1 MNDIQKS
8 LLDSLSLVANSSAKN
23 MQNTVTIEAEVISV
37 EDSGLNSYKVN
48 YMNNKF
54 IAYANTPNVQYTQG
68 DKVYVLVPNG
78 DFSKEKIIIGTI
90 KPSGNI
96 FTTSSSD
103 VSYHLEKSDN
113 LFKNVG
119 DISLCSYETEIQ
131 NISIDN
137 NISYLLSHYFQK
149 YKTLLL
155 SFKVKTAI
163 PKEQQVKGN
172 YGLSLKI
179 PYLES
184 HYNQE
189 TNETIQEAALREYIF
204 DINNIIG
211 NPYDFAENTQQDFYI
226 SIDSNF
232 DSNQDL
238 EFSAFVRDFYQ
249 EEGHNDDIFISDIS
263 LKVVDILSETDKNGY
278 FLSIAAERGE
288 FFNKGEYYTTKKL
301 TPILKLNGKDTNYKH
316 LPCYWFIE
324 DGSITEE
331 SEGYSLR
338 GGRGWRCLNEKT
350 EFTNPET
357 GEKSFQYITNKFTY
371 EVKIEDVIHTRRYK
385 CVLVNTDFSLIANTI
400 EIKNLHSDIEI
411 SLSTQNGDTQYL
423 SNIGYVN
430 LITTIKTEV
439 PLFSSNGNIQYTWLR
454 YDRAGKFLNSNF
466 YEAVVQKDWSENDKT
481 YKMEITFPTSII
493 EQVNTFYCFIKI
505 TDIDENGK
513 YIEKDMGSVFINV
526 TTTSSKEFN
535 LLINNGD
542 KLYKYDAYGNS
553 PYVGNYDGLE
563 SSVVRNIEPL
573 QYRILKKDGT
583 EFTDSEYAFCKTTW
597 IVPKS
602 SMIRVRE
609 GLENTEDENYY
620 YYQGM
625 GRFDLPYTISH
636 VFQVNNNNNDIQ
648 LKVEFNDTFLIALSS
663 FKFLKD
669 GQSGT
674 NGTKYNAEIIYKQDI
689 NPCLLYMV
697 YINNQGWYYFNY
709 DLKKLISLE
718 SKAPSFT
725 VNVYKSGEIFDP
737 SKVKLQWEMF
747 DTKTSKPC
755 FEVNNGTLSVADNG
769 NLPYDSC
776 NIVQATIEV
785 EDDAE
790 KSEKL
795 YAYFPINVIYLE
807 DEISASE
814 ISTLPFIANGY
825 KEVLYAADGTSP
837 MYSQADFI
845 CQDLLIDEENKEN
858 ELQYSYNWQIS
869 EKANLNIDTYNQ
881 ASICTIKPKD
891 IYDNI
896 NNIHYIKLDVTLSD
910 YDKEVVADNL
920 VNAKQEYEAVKNN
933 YTLSQDKINFLTQ
946 KASEIKVADWYT
958 KVGEA
963 KAMLERRALCIEHAA
978 AALQELEKLFVYCE
992 ERKELIQ
999 DIYNYN
1005 SFYISAKEK
1014 INEAIN
1020 SLFAFGEASQGTDNL
1035 STIVDLKDYK
1045 INLSLEQDQNLKK
1058 SLGTTAS
1065 SVLKSTI
1072 GLYNHTIQS
1081 YISAY
1086 NTLQIS
1092 GEEASAFV
1100 ELITLLR
1107 DTLSDISSVYDAII
1121 NDLHN
1126 KELNFYTYNEI
1137 KYNFFSRLIN
1147 NLQLYFDINENSTT
1161 VAKHYLNSL
1170 SEAELKEA
1178 TEIAE
1183 RKYNYWIKR
1192 ADNLAI
1198 DHIICINPILLHYN
1212 RYELSNINGWDG
1224 NRIYTGT
1231 NDEFLYAPQ
1240 VGAGHKENDNSFTG
1254 IIIGDKRNA
1263 KNPLVK
1269 DTGLFGYH
1277 RGEQS
1282 IFLNAKDGSATFG
1295 KSGEGQIILTPGEKA
1310 IIKSG
1315 NYDTSKKTGM
1325 QIDLTTPEIKWGN
1338 GKFKVDANGILT
1350 AVDGNFTGVITAT
1363 GGNIAG
1369 WSIASSKD
1377 SNGKIIGT
1385 ISNGYIKL
1393 DSTGGIEHTGGKWK
1407 LDNSGKATFK
1417 NADIEGIINAKAG
1430 GQIGG
1435 WSIGEKTLTG
1445 GNIVLNSAGSISNTT
1460 GKWSLN
1466 NDGSASFSDVSIT
1479 GGGIKIGSGTQIFE
1493 VDRNGNVTLPSNAK
1507 ITWGQVTGTENIAS
1521 KTYVTSQGYETAQ
1534 SIKDTVITKDYIETM
1549 KVRAGSVI
1557 STWVYAGNITAGQI
1571 KTGTITSND
1580 GASTKLNLDDGTF
1593 TMGGGKLT
1601 WDKTTLTVTGKVNIT
1616 DGGKIGTFYVVQS
1629 NDHSAIYNGT
1639 NAINSTA
1646 VGVYLGTNGIR
1657 NYKSETANV
1666 TIKDGVITA
1675 NGANISG
1682 KLTAGS
1688 GSVIGGWS
1696 IGTNTITGGNTT
1708 LNSNGSIS
1716 VGSNFSVSTSGVL
1729 TATSVNITSGT
1740 ITGSATVP
1748 LAFGSW
1754 TFNGGDLYCYNS
1766 LYQLSTGI
1774 SATGRTAF
1782 ATGIAKGFE
1791 TKNWYD
1797 NCNLAIT
1804 HAGVLKA
1811 SEIHITPG
1819 NSSTGEKGYV
1829 EGTGRSAIGN
1839 FTFYSDK
1846 TKVDARYKQFTVI
1859 SGDGTSPIGKFQID
1873 CGAHATSSAS
1883 GGIPR
1888 QWRVLYNFEYN
1899 STRYVWGVCICDP
1912 TLSST
1917 YQVYSVVLGVKADGT
1932 VIK

>member
-23 MQNTVTIEAEVISV
+23 MQNTITIEAEVISV

-189 TNETIQEAALREYIF
+189 TNETIQEAVLREYIF

-232 DSNQDL
+232 DSSQDL

-411 SLSTQNGDTQYL
+411 SLSTQSGDTQYL

-430 LITTIKTEV
+430 LIATVKTEV

-513 YIEKDMGSVFINV
+513 YIEKDMGSVFINI

-597 IVPKS
+597 IVPKN
-602 SMIRVRE
+602 SMIKVRE

-737 SKVKLQWEMF
+737 SKVRLQWGMF

-755 FEVNNGTLSVADNG
+755 FEIDNGTLSVADND

-869 EKANLNIDTYNQ
+869 EKANLDVETYNQ
-881 ASICTIKPKD
+881 ASICTINPKD

-958 KVGEA
+958 KAEEA
-963 KAMLERRALCIEHAA
+963 KVMLERRALCIEHAA

-1014 INEAIN
+1014 INEAID

-1072 GLYNHTIQS
+1072 GLYNHMIQS

-1086 NTLQIS
+1086 NALQIS

-1240 VGAGHKENDNSFTG
+1240 VGAGHKEEDNSFTG
-1254 IIIGDKRNA
+1254 IIIGDKRDAN
-1263 KNPLVK
+1263 NPLVK

-1277 RGEQS
+1277 RGKQS

-1295 KSGEGQIILTPGEKA
+1295 KSGEGQIILTPGERA

-1315 NYDTSKKTGM
+1315 NYNTSKGTGM

-1350 AVDGNFTGVITAT
+1350 AVDGNFTG
-1363 GGNIAG
+1363 
-1369 WSIASSKD
+1369 
-1377 SNGKIIGT
+1377 
-1385 ISNGYIKL
+1385 
-1393 DSTGGIEHTGGKWK
+1393 
-1407 LDNSGKATFK
+1407 
-1417 NADIEGIINAKAG
+1417 IINAKAG

-1435 WSIGEKTLTG
+1435 WKIGEKTLTDKYE
-1445 GNIVLNSAGSISNTT
+1445 NIVLNSEGSISNTN
-1460 GKWSLN
+1460 GQWSLN
-1466 NDGSASFSDVSIT
+1466 KDGSAFFGSVEIKGGSLLIGNKAGTNNYAEITSGGILNCRGADIKGTITAEGGTIAGWTINKTYLGATAQDKGSIYITSPDDSDYWIRTHNAEGKRTFSVSKTGQLHAKGADIEGKIKATDGEIGGWTINTDSLTGGSLTLNKSGAVTGTKWSVTADGKATFSDIT
-1479 GGGIKIGSGTQIFE
+1479 ITNATT
-1493 VDRNGNVTLPSNAK
+1493 NGNTLKWGDKFSVTADGTITASNAK
-1507 ITWGQVTGTENIAS
+1507 ISGT
-1521 KTYVTSQGYETAQ
+1521 
-1534 SIKDTVITKDYIETM
+1534 
-1549 KVRAGSVI
+1549 
-1557 STWVYAGNITAGQI
+1557 
-1571 KTGTITSND
+1571 
-1580 GASTKLNLDDGTF
+1580 
-1593 TMGGGKLT
+1593 
-1601 WDKTTLTVTGKVNIT
+1601 
-1616 DGGKIGTFYVVQS
+1616 
-1629 NDHSAIYNGT
+1629 
-1639 NAINSTA
+1639 
-1646 VGVYLGTNGIR
+1646 
-1657 NYKSETANV
+1657 
-1666 TIKDGVITA
+1666 
-1675 NGANISG
+1675 
-1682 KLTAGS
+1682 LTAGS
-1688 GSVIGGWS
+1688 GSIIGSLTAGWKIINSQIHTIQPVNGTPLMTLSAGSSASERYILAPDCFQIGGALNGEI
-1696 IGTNTITGGNTT
+1696 IGGNFLKKLYITGG
-1708 LNSNGSIS
+1708 
-1716 VGSNFSVSTSGVL
+1716 
-1729 TATSVNITSGT
+1729 VNIKDGDCDISGNCN
-1740 ITGSATVP
+1740 ITGSCTA
-1748 LAFGSW
+1748 SSI
-1754 TFNGGDLYCYNS
+1754 NI
-1766 LYQLSTGI
+1766 TG
-1774 SATGRTAF
+1774 
-1782 ATGIAKGFE
+1782 K
-1791 TKNWYD
+1791 
-1797 NCNLAIT
+1797 
-1804 HAGVLKA
+1804 
-1811 SEIHITPG
+1811 
-1819 NSSTGEKGYV
+1819 
-1829 EGTGRSAIGN
+1829 AIGN
-1839 FTFYSDK
+1839 TGTYTSQLGAFYISDKGNFLTKYSDK
-1846 TKVDARYKQFTVI
+1846 PAGSSVGERCHLEVCPNG
-1859 SGDGTSPIGKFQID
+1859 SNNDGTGYFIALISNLNF
-1873 CGAHATSSAS
+1873 GA
-1883 GGIPR
+1883 
-1888 QWRVLYNFEYN
+1888 
-1899 STRYVWGVCICDP
+1899 P
-1912 TLSST
+1912 TIIAQLT
-1917 YQVYSVVLGVKADGT
+1917 KDGWE
-1932 VIK
+1932 

>member
-189 TNETIQEAALREYIF
+189 TNETIQEAVLREYIF

-232 DSNQDL
+232 DSSQDL

-430 LITTIKTEV
+430 LIATIKTEV

-513 YIEKDMGSVFINV
+513 YIEKDMGSVFINI

-597 IVPKS
+597 IVPKD

-755 FEVNNGTLSVADNG
+755 FEVNNGTLSVADND

-869 EKANLNIDTYNQ
+869 EKANLDIKTYNQ
-881 ASICTIKPKD
+881 ASICTIDPKGV
-891 IYDNI
+891 YDNI

-946 KASEIKVADWYT
+946 KASEIKVADWYA
-958 KVGEA
+958 KAGEA
-963 KAMLERRALCIEHAA
+963 KVMLERRALCIEHAA
-978 AALQELEKLFVYCE
+978 AALQELEKLFIYCE

-1107 DTLSDISSVYDAII
+1107 GTLSDISSVYDAII

-1170 SEAELKEA
+1170 SEVELKEA

-1224 NRIYTGT
+1224 NRIYTGE

-1240 VGAGHKENDNSFTG
+1240 VGAGHKEKDNSFTG
-1254 IIIGDKRNA
+1254 IIIGDKRDAN
-1263 KNPLVK
+1263 NPLVK
-1269 DTGLFGYH
+1269 DTGLFGYYWGH
-1277 RGEQS
+1277 QS

-1295 KSGEGQIILTPGEKA
+1295 KSGSGQILILPNAGENESKA
-1310 IIKSG
+1310 IIQGGTYSDSETNG
-1315 NYDTSKKTGM
+1315 TGM

-1350 AVDGNFTGVITAT
+1350 AVDGNFTG
-1363 GGNIAG
+1363 
-1369 WSIASSKD
+1369 
-1377 SNGKIIGT
+1377 
-1385 ISNGYIKL
+1385 
-1393 DSTGGIEHTGGKWK
+1393 
-1407 LDNSGKATFK
+1407 
-1417 NADIEGIINAKAG
+1417 IINAKAG

-1435 WSIGEKTLTG
+1435 WAINEKTLTG
-1445 GNIVLNSAGSISNTT
+1445 GNIILNSEGIISNKT

-1466 NDGSASFSDVSIT
+1466 NDGSATFENVSIK
-1479 GGGIKIGSGTQIFE
+1479 GGGINIKNRFI
-1493 VDRNGNVTLPSNAK
+1493 VDGEGNVTLPDNAK
-1507 ITWGQVTGTENIAS
+1507 ITWGQVDGLDSHIAEKGYQTASDVTTITNKTIATTNVVATNLTVKAANIDGTLTASQINTTGLIAENIS
-1521 KTYVTSQGYETAQ
+1521 GT
-1534 SIKDTVITKDYIETM
+1534 
-1549 KVRAGSVI
+1549 
-1557 STWVYAGNITAGQI
+1557 
-1571 KTGTITSND
+1571 TITGKTIS
-1580 GASTKLNLDDGTF
+1580 
-1593 TMGGGKLT
+1593 GGQLS
-1601 WDKTTLTVTGKVNIT
+1601 
-1616 DGGKIGTFYVVQS
+1616 IG
-1629 NDHSAIYNGT
+1629 NK
-1639 NAINSTA
+1639 NSTYA
-1646 VGVYLGTNGIR
+1646 EITSSGVLNC
-1657 NYKSETANV
+1657 A
-1666 TIKDGVITA
+1666 
-1675 NGANISG
+1675 GANISG
-1682 KLTAGS
+1682 KLTAG
-1688 GSVIGGWS
+1688 
-1696 IGTNTITGGNTT
+1696 
-1708 LNSNGSIS
+1708 NGSII
-1716 VGSNFSVSTSGVL
+1716 GSGDAGWIITNSQIKTVLPKGGTPYMTISTGANGAADTYILAPDCFQIGGVNPNGTPIGAVFTKKVTIGSGGCD
-1729 TATSVNITSGT
+1729 ITGNCN
-1740 ITGSATVP
+1740 ITGSCTASSIVIT
-1748 LAFGSW
+1748 GKQI
-1754 TFNGGDLYCYNS
+1754 G
-1766 LYQLSTGI
+1766 STGQYT
-1774 SATGRTAF
+1774 SQLGGFYVTEQGFFKATKDYVINTDTYHLDIYPNSNTDDGKGYFIALVADVGGRIVAKLT
-1782 ATGIAKGFE
+1782 AKGWE
-1791 TKNWYD
+1791 
-1797 NCNLAIT
+1797 
-1804 HAGVLKA
+1804 
-1811 SEIHITPG
+1811 
-1819 NSSTGEKGYV
+1819 
-1829 EGTGRSAIGN
+1829 
-1839 FTFYSDK
+1839 
-1846 TKVDARYKQFTVI
+1846 
-1859 SGDGTSPIGKFQID
+1859 
-1873 CGAHATSSAS
+1873 
-1883 GGIPR
+1883 
-1888 QWRVLYNFEYN
+1888 
-1899 STRYVWGVCICDP
+1899 
-1912 TLSST
+1912 
-1917 YQVYSVVLGVKADGT
+1917 
-1932 VIK
+1932 

>member
-23 MQNTVTIEAEVISV
+23 MQNTVTIEAEVISI

-155 SFKVKTAI
+155 SFKIKTAI

-189 TNETIQEAALREYIF
+189 TNETIQEAVLREYIF

-232 DSNQDL
+232 DSSQDL

-263 LKVVDILSETDKNGY
+263 LKVVDILNETDKSGY

-411 SLSTQNGDTQYL
+411 SLSTQSGDTQYL

-430 LITTIKTEV
+430 LIATVKTEV

-466 YEAVVQKDWSENDKT
+466 YEAIVQKDWSENDKT

-513 YIEKDMGSVFINV
+513 YIEKDMGSVFINI

-597 IVPKS
+597 IVPKD

-609 GLENTEDENYY
+609 GLENTEDENYF

-636 VFQVNNNNNDIQ
+636 VFQVNNNNNNIQ

-755 FEVNNGTLSVADNG
+755 FEVNNGTLSVADND

-807 DEISASE
+807 DEISVSE

-869 EKANLNIDTYNQ
+869 EKANLDIETYNQ
-881 ASICTIKPKD
+881 ASICTIKPKG

-958 KVGEA
+958 KAGEA

-1014 INEAIN
+1014 INEAID

-1035 STIVDLKDYK
+1035 NTIVDLKDYK

-1065 SVLKSTI
+1065 SVLKSMI
-1072 GLYNHTIQS
+1072 GLYNHMIQS
-1081 YISAY
+1081 YISEY
-1086 NTLQIS
+1086 NMLQIL
-1092 GEEASAFV
+1092 GEKASAFV

-1240 VGAGHKENDNSFTG
+1240 VGAGHKEEDNSFTG
-1254 IIIGDKRNA
+1254 IIIGDKRDAN
-1263 KNPLVK
+1263 NPLVK

-1277 RGEQS
+1277 RGKQS

-1295 KSGEGQIILTPGEKA
+1295 KSGEGQIILTPGERA

-1338 GKFKVDANGILT
+1338 GKFIVDANGILT
-1350 AVDGNFTGVITAT
+1350 AVDGNFTGVI
-1363 GGNIAG
+1363 
-1369 WSIASSKD
+1369 
-1377 SNGKIIGT
+1377 
-1385 ISNGYIKL
+1385 
-1393 DSTGGIEHTGGKWK
+1393 
-1407 LDNSGKATFK
+1407 
-1417 NADIEGIINAKAG
+1417 NAKAG
-1430 GQIGG
+1430 GKIGG
-1435 WSIGEKTLTG
+1435 WNINEKTLTG
-1445 GNIVLNSAGSISNTT
+1445 GQIILDSTGSISNTT

-1466 NDGSASFSDVSIT
+1466 NDGSAIFKEVSIK
-1479 GGGIKIGSGTQIFE
+1479 GGSLVIGKSSDTDTTYAEITNDGKLICKSAEISG
-1493 VDRNGNVTLPSNAK
+1493 K
-1507 ITWGQVTGTENIAS
+1507 ITAEGGSIAGWAIEPTYIGATKTGFGSIYITSPDDSDYWIRTHNAAGTRTFSVS
-1521 KTYVTSQGYETAQ
+1521 KTGQLYAIGVD
-1534 SIKDTVITKDYIETM
+1534 IKGK
-1549 KVRAGSVI
+1549 
-1557 STWVYAGNITAGQI
+1557 ITATEGSI
-1571 KTGTITSND
+1571 DSISATNLTITS
-1580 GASTKLNLDDGTF
+1580 
-1593 TMGGGKLT
+1593 
-1601 WDKTTLTVTGKVNIT
+1601 
-1616 DGGKIGTFYVVQS
+1616 GKITLGNTVLDSGGTSKIGGFTIGS
-1629 NDHSAIYNGT
+1629 AAIYNGT

-1740 ITGSATVP
+1740 ITGSKTAP
-1748 LAFGSW
+1748 LSFGSW

-1782 ATGIAKGFE
+1782 ATGIAQGQE
-1791 TKNWYD
+1791 TGNWYD
-1797 NCNLAIT
+1797 HCNLAIT

-1819 NSSTGEKGYV
+1819 NTSTGAAGYV
-1829 EGTGRSAIGN
+1829 EGTGCSTIGN
-1839 FTFYSDK
+1839 FTFFSNN
-1846 TKVDARYKQFTVI
+1846 TVVNLGSLNGNTYHMYFNTI
-1859 SGDGTSPIGKFQID
+1859 QNNIDYLFCIVSTGSSSFNMIFGIRRDGTIDGKI
-1873 CGAHATSSAS
+1873 
-1883 GGIPR
+1883 
-1888 QWRVLYNFEYN
+1888 
-1899 STRYVWGVCICDP
+1899 
-1912 TLSST
+1912 
-1917 YQVYSVVLGVKADGT
+1917 
-1932 VIK
+1932 